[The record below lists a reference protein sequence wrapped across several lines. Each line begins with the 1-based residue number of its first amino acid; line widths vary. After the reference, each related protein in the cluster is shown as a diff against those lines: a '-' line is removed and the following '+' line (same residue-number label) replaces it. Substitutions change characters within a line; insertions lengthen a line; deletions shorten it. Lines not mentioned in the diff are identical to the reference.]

1 MYPESGFTEPY
12 KEDDLCHCGEPIYFH
27 NEPWYE
33 EPFTRG
39 LCSLCDMVRCDAYP
53 GDCGR

>member
-12 KEDDLCHCGEPIYFH
+12 KEDDLCHCGEAIYFH
-27 NEPWYE
+27 DEEWYE
-33 EPFTRG
+33 EPFNRG

>member
-1 MYPESGFTEPY
+1 MSESGYTEPY
-12 KEDDLCHCGEPIYFH
+12 KRGDLCHCGEQIYFH
-27 NEPWYE
+27 DEVWCA

-39 LCSLCDMVRCDAYP
+39 LCKFCDQVRCDAYP